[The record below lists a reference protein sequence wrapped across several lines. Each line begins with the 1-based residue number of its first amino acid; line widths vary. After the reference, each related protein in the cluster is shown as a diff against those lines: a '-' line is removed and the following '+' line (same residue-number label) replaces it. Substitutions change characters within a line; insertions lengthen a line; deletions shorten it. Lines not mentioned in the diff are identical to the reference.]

1 MYKHESRLSH
11 SPYSRN
17 SGSTDED
24 YYLKIRKV
32 RGWAELVLSVMSS
45 VCIEMM
51 YRMCPSVWACSIGMD
66 CL

>member
-1 MYKHESRLSH
+1 MCKNESRLSH
-11 SPYSRN
+11 SPHSRN
-17 SGSTDED
+17 SGRTDED

-32 RGWAELVLSVMSS
+32 RGWAELVLSVMAL

-51 YRMCPSVWACSIGMD
+51 YRMHPSIWACSKCMD